1 MAKTNFE
8 FITESEDILAQVMAS
23 AFINGIEFTIKNGTD
38 AGKDYINNYIAIR
51 CLIDEYKKTLREI
64 KYDYYGVV
72 DQGGEIVWQIIV
84 IEK

>member
-8 FITESEDILAQVMAS
+8 FITESEDTLAQVMAS
-23 AFINGIEFTIKNGTD
+23 AFMNGIEFTVKNGID
-38 AGKDYINNYIAIR
+38 AGKDYINSYIAIR

-72 DQGGEIVWQIIV
+72 D
-84 IEK
+84 